1 MATARSGLAHRTAHP
16 EASAGHRTIH
26 CSHPEASAD
35 YRTMPRINHVIYN
48 LPRLHHVDV
57 TYIPR
62 LYHVYTALICRVLH
76 HIHTHHSRRF
86 LAPHSI
92 ESRFYLA
99 VLGFFSRQR
108 RSTAPCSPNFPHPI
122 LTTAFLSPRRTVV
135 HTQNI
140 STESRPALHE
150 AAIESRPVCEWRY
163 PGNERSPH
171 SPPLGGEE
179 GGT

>member
-1 MATARSGLAHRTAHP
+1 MRTHAHAPGHAPRRSPAAPPGGVSYGASPTTPFTPRPQRTFSAGRCNPSGRAHSFHPVATARSGLAHRTAHP

-48 LPRLHHVDV
+48 LPRLHHVDAA
-57 TYIPR
+57 YIP
-62 LYHVYTALICRVLH
+62 LLCHVYTALICRVLH

-99 VLGFFSRQR
+99 VFSFFSRQR
-108 RSTAPCSPNFPHPI
+108 RSTAPYSPNF
-122 LTTAFLSPRRTVV
+122 
-135 HTQNI
+135 HTQ
-140 STESRPALHE
+140 
-150 AAIESRPVCEWRY
+150 Y
-163 PGNERSPH
+163 
-171 SPPLGGEE
+171 
-179 GGT
+179 